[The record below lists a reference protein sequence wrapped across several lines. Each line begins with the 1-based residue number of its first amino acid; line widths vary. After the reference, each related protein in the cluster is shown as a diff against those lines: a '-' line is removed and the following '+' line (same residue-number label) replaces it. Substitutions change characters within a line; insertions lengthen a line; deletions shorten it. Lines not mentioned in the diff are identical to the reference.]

1 MKREDLPKIIEP
13 NSTDNYTINLSIDN
27 GPKNNNNLVKN
38 SKEQFKGLPISL
50 NICIQDISISTK
62 NLLLIL

>member
-1 MKREDLPKIIEP
+1 MPIIIEP
-13 NSTDNYTINLSIDN
+13 NSTDNYSINLNIEN
-27 GPKNNNNLVKN
+27 GLQINNNLVKK
-38 SKEQFKGLPISL
+38 SAKEQFKGLPISL

>member
-1 MKREDLPKIIEP
+1 LPIIIEP
-13 NSTDNYTINLSIDN
+13 NSTDNYSINLNIEN
-27 GPKNNNNLVKN
+27 GLQINNNLVKK
-38 SKEQFKGLPISL
+38 SAKEQFKGLPISL